1 MKLIL
6 QNGYPSPWPKEIEDE
21 EGEGYAAAAP
31 GVTLAIEGVIHFEW
45 KYTITVEFRDPESYE
60 KAKSLTGWTKWEGLT
75 LEVPVN
81 ALEGYGHPAIVAAVP
96 YEQFPSTA
104 YCGFI
109 LVGD

>member
-6 QNGYPSPWPKEIEDE
+6 KNGYPSPWPKEIEDE
-21 EGEGYAAAAP
+21 EGEGYAAAAF
-31 GVTLAIEGVIHFEW
+31 GVELRLEGVVHFEW
-45 KYTITVEFRDPESYE
+45 KYTVTVEFKDRESYE
-60 KAKSLTGWTKWEGLT
+60 KAKAATGWTKWEGLT
-75 LEVPVN
+75 LEAPVN

-109 LVGD
+109 LVED

>member
-6 QNGYPSPWPKEIEDE
+6 QNGYPSPWPKETEDE

-31 GVTLAIEGVIHFEW
+31 GVTLVIEGVVHFEW
-45 KYTITVEFRDPESYE
+45 KYTITVEFRDPESYK
-60 KAKSLTGWTKWEGLT
+60 KAKSLTGWTNWEGLT
-75 LEVPVN
+75 LEAHVN

-109 LVGD
+109 LAGD